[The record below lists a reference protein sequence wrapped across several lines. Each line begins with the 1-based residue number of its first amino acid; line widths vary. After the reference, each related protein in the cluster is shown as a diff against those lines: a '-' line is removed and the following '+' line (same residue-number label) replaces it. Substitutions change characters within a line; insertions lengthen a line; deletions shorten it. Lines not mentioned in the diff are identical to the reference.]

1 MLAGL
6 ALLLLLPTAVWEVL
20 APPSDGCVC
29 TRPSVGCTKLPDVRS
44 GCGGADLYACHFA
57 ATSPR
62 CHEREECLVVG
73 QPHKLQDLDSSLC
86 RTLANMVETEKM
98 NRARELQ
105 MYADAVRHRTSRV
118 FATTQT
124 VASLTMRAFALLPD
138 ELKVITAIVLL
149 PASLRLL
156 RPCVPAVLL
165 LLACMRWAFSRWPP
179 RTALPVS
186 ASPRRGGLGLL
197 PPILPVEDG
206 TPASEEYDVT
216 DDGRED
222 VTDDSDD
229 DTYEAED
236 YASGNDE
243 SLVTESD
250 ARQLS
255 PGLPDGDPPQERT
268 LRSGKRY

>member
-20 APPSDGCVC
+20 ASPSDGCVC
-29 TRPSVGCTKLPDVRS
+29 TRPSVGCTKLLDVRS
-44 GCGGADLYACHFA
+44 GCGGGGSDLYACHFA

-73 QPHKLQDLDSSLC
+73 QPHKLQDPDSSLC
-86 RTLANMVETEKM
+86 RALANMVETEKI
-98 NRARELQ
+98 NKARELQ
-105 MYADAVRHRTSRV
+105 MYADAVQRRTSRV

-149 PASLRLL
+149 PAFLRPL
-156 RPCVPAVLL
+156 RPCIPAVLL
-165 LLACMRWAFSRWPP
+165 LLACMRWAFSRWT
-179 RTALPVS
+179 RTALPAT
-186 ASPRRGGLGLL
+186 ASPRRTPGLL
-197 PPILPVEDG
+197 PPVFPVEDRI
-206 TPASEEYDVT
+206 PALEHDVT

-229 DTYEAED
+229 DTYEAEG